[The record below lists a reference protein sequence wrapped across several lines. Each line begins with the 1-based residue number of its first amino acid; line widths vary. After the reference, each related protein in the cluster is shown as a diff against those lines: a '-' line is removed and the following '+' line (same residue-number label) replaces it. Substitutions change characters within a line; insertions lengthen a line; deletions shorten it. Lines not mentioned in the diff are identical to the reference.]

1 MSKTVWVGSRQSD
14 IKYAGNFFNSSLT
27 LYGDNLCRNYA
38 LCKIH
43 NRRIGSNAQSDL
55 RDNFVLEYVQ
65 KLIREDET
73 VRFMFYDPVWIM
85 EIKEL
90 QQFKN
95 HFICLND
102 FEFLE
107 TIRNKI
113 AFRKMVSEQGQFNLI
128 KYCVVDSKDLSK
140 EVFCRL
146 FAKFGDSLI
155 FQKEIASGG
164 SGTFLV
170 KKTTTTICS

>member
-1 MSKTVWVGSRQSD
+1 MSKIVWVGSRQSD
-14 IKYAGNFFNSSLT
+14 IKYSGIFFHSSLT

-38 LCKIH
+38 LCKIS
-43 NRRIGSNAQSDL
+43 NRRIGSNAPSDL
-55 RDNFVLEYVQ
+55 RNNFVLEYVQ

-85 EIKEL
+85 EINKL
-90 QQFKN
+90 QQFKK
-95 HFICLND
+95 HFLCLND

-113 AFRKMVSEQGQFNLI
+113 AFRKLVSEQGQFNLI
-128 KYCVVDSKDLSK
+128 NFCVVNSEDLSA
-140 EVFCRL
+140 ETFHSL
-146 FAKFGDSLI
+146 FAKFGEPLI
-155 FQKEIASGG
+155 FQKEISSGG

-170 KKTTTTICS
+170 KKTTPICS